1 VNLRQAGEY
10 VSFFWSGVPGDVGP
24 DSWRARF
31 APDFNK
37 CARLL
42 VRSFHAHRQAA
53 LVVTDAWA
61 GLAALVEMIE
71 VGGAANY
78 TPVDTRGL
86 KVRTRHLIS
95 MGPLM
100 RDPITREIIPKARAI
115 ELETRQRFDKA
126 MDFFERWGTVWADI
140 KHRLLED
147 PVPELARKPKDV
159 AHSGNWR
166 TDLARHFLAGNQQVK
181 VVDLVTEWGVGNTDY
196 KYVAREVNKRLKR
209 LSPDFEFCVG
219 THTVK
224 DIPRALVLKPDAL
237 YGRKTT

>member
-1 VNLRQAGEY
+1 MSLFWLSVVNRENPEY
-10 VSFFWSGVPGDVGP
+10 
-24 DSWRARF
+24 WRTGYAKN
-31 APDFNK
+31 FNSA
-37 CARLL
+37 ARLL
-42 VRSFHAHRQAA
+42 VKAFHAHRQAA

-147 PVPELARKPKDV
+147 PVPELAGNPTDV

-209 LSPDFEFCVG
+209 LSPGFKFYVG